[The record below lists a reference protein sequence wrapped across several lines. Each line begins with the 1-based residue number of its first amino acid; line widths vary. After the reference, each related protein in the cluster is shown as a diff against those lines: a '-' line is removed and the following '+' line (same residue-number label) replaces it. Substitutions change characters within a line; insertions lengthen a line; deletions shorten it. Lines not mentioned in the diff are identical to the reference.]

1 MLDARMSWKEAN
13 ARKKKK
19 KDCFHILETE
29 LCSNSLTLT
38 KLGQLQAVCPARR
51 EKMNLL
57 RYSDS
62 IVDCNR
68 ATCSQR
74 VYAKI
79 FI

>member
-1 MLDARMSWKEAN
+1 MSWKEAN
-13 ARKKKK
+13 ARRGKKQKGL
-19 KDCFHILETE
+19 FSHFLEAE
-29 LCSNSLTLT
+29 LCSNSLTHT
-38 KLGQLQAVCPARR
+38 KLGQLQAVCPTER